1 MAKTSAGVLAVSITA
16 LLFAGCVT
24 VEAPTATTTTT
35 TMISKDQI
43 CAEIYKK
50 NQDAIKRGTLAATEK
65 FQATSEG
72 KSQLEINRL
81 QSNLESALM
90 EAKQFGDE
98 FAAKSCPLPK

>member
-1 MAKTSAGVLAVSITA
+1 MKRNLVGVVAVLIAA

-24 VEAPTATTTTT
+24 VEVPVAETTTTT
-35 TMISKDQI
+35 ISKDQI

-50 NQDAIKRGTLAATEK
+50 NQDAIKRGTAAAIDKALA
-65 FQATSEG
+65 SIEG

-81 QSNLESALM
+81 QSNYDSALM

-98 FAAKSCPLPK
+98 FTAKSCPLPK

>member
-1 MAKTSAGVLAVSITA
+1 MKKNLAGVLAVSIAA

-24 VEAPTATTTTT
+24 VEAPKAEPATTTTV
-35 TMISKDQI
+35 SKDQI

-50 NQDAIKRGTLAATEK
+50 NQDAIKRATAAIIDKSLA
-65 FQATSEG
+65 SIEG

-81 QSNLESALM
+81 QSNADSAVM

-98 FAAKSCPLPK
+98 FTAKSCPLPK